1 MTNELGI
8 FCDICGKPID
18 IGNEAE
24 IRHNGRSI
32 CASCYA
38 EMQAEREEERRRI
51 KNGIAEED
59 IWGNFTASC

>member
-24 IRHNGRSI
+24 IRHKGNSI
-32 CASCYA
+32 CVSCYVKMQMD
-38 EMQAEREEERRRI
+38 EMEV
-51 KNGIAEED
+51 KNENA
-59 IWGNFTASC
+59 NRSNL